1 MVEVLWDNLK
11 AHELRDLAQRDA
23 LVIQPVAS
31 VEQHG
36 PHLPVQVDVLL
47 VSEVALRAAREIA
60 GQAPV
65 VVAPTLW
72 AGLAEHHM
80 ALGGTIT
87 LDLATYHAVLRC
99 LCRSFRR
106 QGFGRVCLLNGHG
119 GNVTALNNISAELT
133 IELGIPVA
141 TATYWTLPETAEAFA
156 GVLERQK
163 NVRHACEAVT
173 SMMLALRPEL
183 VDRQRMAELD
193 GPMEGLGG
201 HGGIYRWRS
210 TAWWTETGVIGV
222 PKAASAEKGERLLA
236 AAAAGLARA
245 LTNPE
250 LWAEDRIA
258 RNGSAAAEHGSR
270 GADRS

>member
-1 MVEVLWDNLK
+1 MSEVLWGNLK
-11 AHELRDLAQRDA
+11 AWQLRELAGQDA

-36 PHLPVQVDVLL
+36 PHLPVQVDVVL
-47 VSEVALRAAREIA
+47 VSEVAVRAAEQIA
-60 GQAPV
+60 ARAPV

-80 ALGGTIT
+80 TLGGTIT

-99 LCRSFRR
+99 LCRSFQR
-106 QGFGRVCLLNGHG
+106 QGFRRVCLLNGHG
-119 GNVTALNNISAELT
+119 GNITALTNISAELS
-133 IELGIPVA
+133 IELGTPVT
-141 TATYWTLPETAEAFA
+141 TATYWTVPETATAFA
-156 GVLERQK
+156 GILERQS
-163 NVRHACEAVT
+163 NVRHACEAET

-183 VDRQRMAELD
+183 VDREKMATLD

-222 PKAASAEKGERLLA
+222 PNAASPAKGEQLLA
-236 AAAAGLARA
+236 AAAAALARA

-250 LWAEDRIA
+250 LWAEERA
-258 RNGSAAAEHGSR
+258 SER
-270 GADRS
+270 GR